1 MVKGLNIAKGHM
13 SQTPIGKLG
22 KYEIR
27 KDLGKGAM
35 GVVYLAWDPV
45 LEREV
50 ALKVMASTI
59 VSDDELRQRFEREAK
74 AVARLQHA
82 NIVTIYDL
90 GYDDDGSPFIAME
103 LLKGTDLERRIR
115 KDPPSFG
122 ERLEIVA
129 QVCRGLA
136 HAHGAGIVHRDIK
149 PANVFI
155 MGGGGVK
162 IMDFGVARWMQS
174 SQTQTGAVLGT
185 ADYMSPEQIR
195 GQKVDG
201 RSDIFSVGI
210 ILYRLLTNKKP
221 FTGDN
226 IQATFYKILTN
237 DPPLLVLPD
246 GQQIDQLQDI
256 VDHALAKD
264 SDERYESAEAM
275 ADDIKEFLRV
285 FEGALSE
292 DTLFDTA
299 FDPES
304 APAADTPSGVGSGRR
319 GATRPGST
327 GRMGRT
333 APGSTGR
340 GYRTARGTSVPP
352 TAMGR
357 AGQTVTG
364 QTQHTAIAGRTSISP
379 ATRVVPRP
387 AQRKSSAGL
396 VVALTATVAIG
407 AGTAYWYFNLRE
419 AGAGSATSGGTAGTT
434 TTPTPEVLDSR
445 FVFAEDLLEKGQVA
459 QAFEVVQNILTI
471 APNNERALELQA
483 RIEEASAAQGA
494 DGTQPGGNSAGSR
507 AQSLAADAAMAIA
520 GGQLGQAR
528 SLIAQGRELAPSNP
542 RWDQLIQQIEGRAK
556 QRQAQ
561 ESQRKKVAVLSGYLQ
576 QATKHIE
583 VGDYDSAIAAYDAVL
598 TEDPTN
604 AAALSGKAQA
614 TGLKQ
619 QVELARKR
627 QEEFQQKAAVA
638 PTRSIVETKT
648 QYTPPGGPDGP
659 KGFESGGVKV
669 RKATGAPTFPAQV
682 IIEVNPPNA
691 QPGQPYVLW
700 VRMHN
705 EGNKPIHAKSI
716 ELVST
721 YAGSTTGKG
730 QQIPVRTQRINPRS
744 TGILLE
750 VSGTWSEEQNKG
762 QIVANVS
769 LVGGGSLT
777 KAIKW

>member
-1 MVKGLNIAKGHM
+1 M

-50 ALKVMASTI
+50 ALKVMASSI

-90 GYDDDGSPFIAME
+90 GYDDNGSPFIAME

-115 KDPPSFG
+115 KNPPSFG
-122 ERLEIVA
+122 QRLEIVA

-136 HAHGAGIVHRDIK
+136 HAHGNGIVHRDIK
-149 PANVFI
+149 PANVFVLE
-155 MGGGGVK
+155 GGGVK

-201 RSDIFSVGI
+201 RSDIFSIGI

-221 FTGDN
+221 FTGEN

-246 GQQIDQLQDI
+246 GQQVDQLQDI

-264 SDERYESAEAM
+264 AEERYESAEEM

-304 APAADTPSGVGSGRR
+304 APGPDTPSGVGSGRR
-319 GATRPGST
+319 GTMRPGST
-327 GRMGRT
+327 GRVGRT
-333 APGSTGR
+333 SPGSTGR
-340 GYRTARGTSVPP
+340 SHRTARGTSVLP
-352 TAMGR
+352 TAMGG
-357 AGQTVTG
+357 AGQTATG
-364 QTQHTAIAGRTSISP
+364 QTQSTAIAGRTAISP

-387 AQRKSSAGL
+387 APPKSSAGL
-396 VVALTATVAIG
+396 FVAVAAVLAIG
-407 AGTAYWYFNLRE
+407 AGAAYWYLNLR
-419 AGAGSATSGGTAGTT
+419 GAGTGNTTSGTNAATT
-434 TTPTPEVLDSR
+434 TTPSPEVLSSR
-445 FVFAEDLLEKGQVA
+445 FDFAEDLLEKGQVA

-471 APNNERALELQA
+471 APDNERALELQA
-483 RIEEASAAQGA
+483 RIQEASAQKGA
-494 DGTQPGGNSAGSR
+494 EGSASTQPGGNSAAAQ

-528 SLIAQGRELAPSNP
+528 SLLAQGREVDPSNP
-542 RWDQLIQQIEGRAK
+542 RWDQLSQQVQARAR

-561 ESQRKKVAVLSGYLQ
+561 ESQRKKAELLSGYLQ

-583 VGDYDSAIAAYDAVL
+583 AGDYDSAIAAYDTVL
-598 TEDPTN
+598 SEDPTN
-604 AAALSGKAQA
+604 APALSGKAQA

-627 QEEFQQKAAVA
+627 QEELQQKTAIA
-638 PTRSIVETKT
+638 PTRSIVRSNTE
-648 QYTPPGGPDGP
+648 YTAPGGQDGP
-659 KGFESGGVKV
+659 KGFENGGVKV
-669 RKATGAPTFPAQV
+669 RKATGAPTFPAQI

-691 QPGQPYVLW
+691 QPGQPYVLR

-705 EGNKPIHAKSI
+705 EGNTPIHAKSI

-721 YAGSTTGKG
+721 YGGNSTGKG
-730 QQIPVRTQRINPRS
+730 QQIPVRTARINPRA
-744 TGILLE
+744 TGVLLE
-750 VSGTWSEEQNKG
+750 VTGTWSEEQNKG
-762 QIVANVS
+762 QIVAHVS

-777 KAIKW
+777 KTIKW